1 MSLRYLFYG
10 TGRQGQGQGQGHYA
24 KVIIKTSFLGSI
36 FKQKGLKNN
45 IRAQISAFGYFLS
58 RVLTW

>member
-10 TGRQGQGQGQGHYA
+10 TGRQGQGQGQGQGHYA

-45 IRAQISAFGYFLS
+45 IRAQISAFGYFFK
-58 RVLTW
+58 